1 MGWACSPVPLPRA
14 GGHTLAGCILQC
26 DTGKSTFPLG
36 TALLSLGICKA
47 LRRHSGTVMHD
58 ADNADGEDGESV
70 SLRNTASK
78 PEHQSAI
85 LISCSLAV

>member
-47 LRRHSGTVMHD
+47 LRRHSGRSCMMLTMLTVKT
-58 ADNADGEDGESV
+58 V
-70 SLRNTASK
+70 SQCL
-78 PEHQSAI
+78 
-85 LISCSLAV
+85 